1 MELAVI
7 GSAKTL
13 SVSDAVFGREFSEDL
28 VHQVVVA
35 FRNAGRA
42 GTKAQLTR
50 SEVSGTTKKFKKQKG
65 GGARHGDYRAPI
77 FVGGGVSFAAKPRSF
92 AQKVNRKM
100 YRAAVCAIISELNRQ
115 GRLKIVDAFDVT
127 EPKTKALVAKLAEMG
142 VSRPLIVSEEPSEAL
157 YLAARNVPYVQV
169 LDAQTIDPV
178 TNAQLTFTDSYTTTN
193 YYSGLPLPSTNYM
206 NRVFDNAD
214 FDMPF
219 SLRPQFFL
227 SLDGT
232 TNLGYPPIPLD
243 LSPGEHKVLDFSGTA
258 GTAAWPLCSPGRRLP
273 TSHPIAATART
284 PLMTAARTAGTA
296 FVPGCR
302 RAGKIGA

>member
-115 GRLKIVDAFDVT
+115 ERLKVVDAFDIA
-127 EPKTKALVAKLAEMG
+127 EPKTKALVAKLNEMG
-142 VSRPLIVSEEPSEAL
+142 IARPLIVTENGTEAL
-157 YLAARNVPYVQV
+157 FLAARNLPYVQV
-169 LDAQTIDPV
+169 RDVQGLDPV
-178 TNAQLTFTDSYTTTN
+178 ALVGAEY
-193 YYSGLPLPSTNYM
+193 
-206 NRVFDNAD
+206 V
-214 FDMPF
+214 
-219 SLRPQFFL
+219 
-227 SLDGT
+227 
-232 TNLGYPPIPLD
+232 I
-243 LSPGEHKVLDFSGTA
+243 
-258 GTAAWPLCSPGRRLP
+258 
-273 TSHPIAATART
+273 
-284 PLMTAARTAGTA
+284 MTAEAVKKVEEWLA
-296 FVPGCR
+296 
-302 RAGKIGA
+302 

>member
-7 GSAKTL
+7 GSAQKL

-77 FVGGGVSFAAKPRSF
+77 FIGGGVTFAAKPRSF

-115 GRLKIVDAFDVT
+115 DRLKIVDSFDIA
-127 EPKTKALVAKLAEMG
+127 EPKTKALVAKLNEMG
-142 VSRPLIVSEEPSEAL
+142 IAHPLIVTESGTEAL
-157 YLAARNVPYVQV
+157 FLAARNLPYVQV
-169 LDAQTIDPV
+169 RDVQGLDPV
-178 TNAQLTFTDSYTTTN
+178 ALVGAEY
-193 YYSGLPLPSTNYM
+193 
-206 NRVFDNAD
+206 V
-214 FDMPF
+214 
-219 SLRPQFFL
+219 
-227 SLDGT
+227 
-232 TNLGYPPIPLD
+232 I
-243 LSPGEHKVLDFSGTA
+243 
-258 GTAAWPLCSPGRRLP
+258 
-273 TSHPIAATART
+273 
-284 PLMTAARTAGTA
+284 MTAEAVKKVEEWLA
-296 FVPGCR
+296 
-302 RAGKIGA
+302 